1 VLIFGH
7 GNLEP
12 GNLLNSRESF
22 IVARD
27 SGADGV
33 ELDVRVTCDGAL
45 AIIHDAEF
53 PDGTSVS
60 DAHSND
66 RPEDVI
72 LLSEALDLCRGLLV
86 NIEIKNYPSDPCF
99 DPTER
104 VTSLVVDLLEE
115 RNNEDRV
122 LISCFGSGSL
132 VHVRERRPDIA
143 VALLLFSRKSAA
155 ETLAPCVAGGFAVVH
170 PYAPMVD
177 DEFLRIARENAMR
190 VNAWTGF
197 DESEELAARM
207 IRLGV
212 DGLITPYPP
221 RAVRLRDTGS

>member
-1 VLIFGH
+1 MLIFGH

-12 GNLLNSRESF
+12 GNLLNSQESF
-22 IVARD
+22 GVARA
-27 SGADGV
+27 SGVDGV
-33 ELDVRVTCDGAL
+33 ELDVRVTCDDAL
-45 AIIHDAEF
+45 LVIHDAEF
-53 PDGTSVS
+53 PDGTLVS

-86 NIEIKNYPSDPCF
+86 NIEIKNYRSDPCF

-104 VTSLVVDLLEE
+104 VASLVVDLLKE
-115 RNNEDRV
+115 RSDKDDV

-132 VHVRERRPDIA
+132 VHVRERRPDLA
-143 VALLLFSRKSAA
+143 AALLLFSRKSAA
-155 ETLAPCVAGGFAVVH
+155 QTLAPCIAGGFAIVH

-177 DEFLRIARENAMR
+177 DEFLRIARENAIR

-197 DESEELAARM
+197 DENEDLAARM

-212 DGLITPYPP
+212 DGLITPYPA
-221 RAVRLRDTGS
+221 RAVRLRDSGS